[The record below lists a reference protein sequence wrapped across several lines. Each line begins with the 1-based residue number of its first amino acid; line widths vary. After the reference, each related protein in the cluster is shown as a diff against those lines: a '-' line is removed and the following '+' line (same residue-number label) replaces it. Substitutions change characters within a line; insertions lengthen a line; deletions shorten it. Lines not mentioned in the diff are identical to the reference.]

1 MPSVEIT
8 TPFPSIEET
17 AERAGVSP
25 SRAREIVDLAEGI
38 SGEVVRSGGQRA
50 DGGRTAKKSKGIRK
64 RAGKTT
70 RSKK

>member
-25 SRAREIVDLAEGI
+25 LRAREIVDLAEGI
-38 SGEVVRSGGQRA
+38 SGKGARSRGQRA
-50 DGGRTAKKSKGIRK
+50 VGHRAAKKSKGMRK
-64 RAGKTT
+64 RAAKTAP
-70 RSKK
+70 SKS

>member
-38 SGEVVRSGGQRA
+38 SGKVVRSGGRRVV
-50 DGGRTAKKSKGIRK
+50 GRGAAKKSRGIRK
-64 RAGKTT
+64 RAAKKAS
-70 RSKK
+70 SKR

>member
-17 AERAGVSP
+17 AERAGVPP

-38 SGEVVRSGGQRA
+38 SGKARSGRA
-50 DGGRTAKKSKGIRK
+50 VVKHRAAKKGSGRRK
-64 RAGKTT
+64 RGALAK
-70 RSKK
+70 R